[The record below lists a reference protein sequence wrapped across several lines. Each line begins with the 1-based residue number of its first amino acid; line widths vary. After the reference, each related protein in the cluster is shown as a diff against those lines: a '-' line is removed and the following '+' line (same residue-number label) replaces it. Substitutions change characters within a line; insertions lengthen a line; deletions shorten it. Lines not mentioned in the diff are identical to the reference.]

1 MDSDG
6 LTAEERL
13 KIYDRLPKA
22 IRIVLAT
29 APYNFDVRDIRD
41 AWDNMRQD
49 GYTPQRAARRIAK
62 DAAKMAAQ
70 AQWKRERDDGHP

>member
-6 LTAEERL
+6 LTPEQRL
-13 KIYDRLPKA
+13 QIFDRLPKA

-29 APYNFDVRDIRD
+29 APYNFDVNDIRN
-41 AWDNMRQD
+41 AWDDMRLL
-49 GYTPQRAARRIAK
+49 GWTPTRAARKIAR

-70 AQWKRERDDGHP
+70 AQWQRGAGRE